1 MITDWNEF
9 ENWREQSIIYHKK
22 TSEFGYL
29 NALTYF
35 EHAREY
41 FNKNGFPDKQTRGKP
56 TKTNPLGNFR
66 NWTLKESQK
75 QKEDI
80 NEFIK
85 KKSFKKVQKRRS
97 RRKIV

>member
-9 ENWREQSIIYHKK
+9 ENWREQSIIFHEES
-22 TSEFGYL
+22 SEYSYL

-41 FNKNGFPDKQTRGKP
+41 FNKNGFPEQTEKYKNGKLKPWSDKQK
-56 TKTNPLGNFR
+56 K
-66 NWTLKESQK
+66 K
-75 QKEDI
+75 QKEEI

-85 KKSFKKVQKRRS
+85 SKSFKKVQKRRS
-97 RRKIV
+97 RK

>member
-9 ENWREQSIIYHKK
+9 ENWREQSIIFHKES
-22 TSEFGYL
+22 SEYSYL

-41 FNKNGFPDKQTRGKP
+41 FNKNGFPEQTEKYKNGK
-56 TKTNPLGNFR
+56 
-66 NWTLKESQK
+66 LKPFSEK
-75 QKEDI
+75 QKKAQKEEI

-85 KKSFKKVQKRRS
+85 SKSFKKVQKRRS
-97 RRKIV
+97 RK

>member
-1 MITDWNEF
+1 MITDWNSF
-9 ENWREQSIIYHKK
+9 ENWREQSIIFHKES
-22 TSEFGYL
+22 SEYSYL

-41 FNKNGFPDKQTRGKP
+41 FNKNGFPEQTEKYKNGKFKPWSDKQK
-56 TKTNPLGNFR
+56 K
-66 NWTLKESQK
+66 K

-85 KKSFKKVQKRRS
+85 NKSFKKVQKRRS
-97 RRKIV
+97 RR

>member
-1 MITDWNEF
+1 MITNWNDF
-9 ENWREQSIIYHKK
+9 DNWREQSIIFHKQS
-22 TSEFGYL
+22 SEYSYL

-41 FNKNGFPDKQTRGKP
+41 FNKNGFPQQTEKYKNGKLKPFSIKQN
-56 TKTNPLGNFR
+56 KT
-66 NWTLKESQK
+66 

-85 KKSFKKVQKRRS
+85 KIQKRRS
-97 RRKIV
+97 RR

>member
-9 ENWREQSIIYHKK
+9 ENWREQSIIYHKES
-22 TSEFGYL
+22 SEYSYL

-41 FNKNGFPDKQTRGKP
+41 FNKNGFPKQTEKYKNGKLKPWSDKQK
-56 TKTNPLGNFR
+56 K
-66 NWTLKESQK
+66 K
-75 QKEDI
+75 QKEEI

-85 KKSFKKVQKRRS
+85 SKQFKKVQKRS
-97 RRKIV
+97 RRK